1 VYHGAL
7 QALAFAVVFRL
18 RYQMLCLGKLRLV
31 SKQNMSLLGFLL
43 GNNLVCYYFIL
54 INICVAYSVLKN
66 DWQGMCFSFPTPNDP
81 FNDRNGKL
89 SLSCA

>member
-1 VYHGAL
+1 
-7 QALAFAVVFRL
+7 
-18 RYQMLCLGKLRLV
+18 MLCLGKLRLV

-66 DWQGMCFSFPTPNDP
+66 DWQGMCF
-81 FNDRNGKL
+81 
-89 SLSCA
+89 